1 MMNFPYKWERKIV
14 GFIIFSESQFM
25 LFYGNSFYF
34 LNNLNKWIFEFLMF
48 FSWYW
53 TVIPYIGLTLH
64 LFMKAKELRN
74 ATQSYEK
81 LLHYSDASTLW
92 WAGEIKLISKEK
104 QTQKQLKSFY
114 TLYIAFG
121 SKICLFT
128 QLVPKICSC
137 RSVVQSCS
145 TLCDPMDYSTPGF
158 PVFHYLLQFTQTHV
172 HWVSDAI

>member
-1 MMNFPYKWERKIV
+1 MNF
-14 GFIIFSESQFM
+14 
-25 LFYGNSFYF
+25 
-34 LNNLNKWIFEFLMF
+34 WIFMF

-74 ATQSYEK
+74 AIQSYEK

-92 WAGEIKLISKEK
+92 WTGEVKLKSKEK
-104 QTQKQLKSFY
+104 QTEKQLKSFY
-114 TLYIAFG
+114 TLYVALG

-128 QLVPKICSC
+128 QVPKICSC
-137 RSVVQSCS
+137 CSVVQSCP
-145 TLCDPMDYSTPGF
+145 TLCDPKDCSTPGF
-158 PVFHYLLQFTQTHV
+158 PVFHFLLEFTQTHV